1 MRRSRWA
8 WLAPTLVLAIASA
21 ALWFSR
27 EQPASDEA
35 PIATAE
41 PARAFSRGGTTAANV
56 APPVLHPPLTAE
68 AEARMPTALRDLVS
82 QADAG
87 NPGAACRLGSLLA
100 QCGLLPAQWHSEEF
114 VASLRKREKSAA
126 ERGDLASAN
135 EEAQSLLIVQARLDQ
150 CGGIPDELYPRAH
163 AYLRQAALA
172 GERQALVQYIRGES
186 FPPLGMIDNHQF
198 RSPDFDIWRA
208 EAHGLL
214 EAQFRDGRPE
224 AALMLLEAHST
235 AGGNLPLVTSPD
247 PLLDHAYLL
256 LVQRLFEDFEYPENW
271 SPAPPE
277 ADIAAEADALARRWH
292 RENFK
297 DRKYSMRR
305 DLTGFQRELLHPGHS
320 LWPGLESTEPGCS
333 DPSETGP

>member
-8 WLAPTLVLAIASA
+8 WLAPILVLVLAAA
-21 ALWFSR
+21 ALWLSR
-27 EQPASDEA
+27 EPPANPEMSIGA
-35 PIATAE
+35 AE
-41 PARAFSRGGTTAANV
+41 PARDDSTHGTTTVPV
-56 APPVLHPPLTAE
+56 APPVTHPPLSAE

-100 QCGLLPAQWHSEEF
+100 QCGLFPAHWHSEEF
-114 VASLRKREKSAA
+114 VANLRKREKSAA

-135 EEAQSLLIVQARLDQ
+135 EEAQSLLIAQARLDQ
-150 CGGIPDELYPRAH
+150 CGDIPDELYPRAP

-198 RSPDFDIWRA
+198 RSPDFDVWRA
-208 EAHGLL
+208 EAHDLL
-214 EAQFRDGRPE
+214 KAQFRDGRPE

-256 LVQRLFEDFEYPENW
+256 LVQRLFEDFEQPENW
-271 SPAPPE
+271 SPAPLE
-277 ADIAAEADALARRWH
+277 AAIAAEADALARRWH

-333 DPSETGP
+333 DPSEAAP